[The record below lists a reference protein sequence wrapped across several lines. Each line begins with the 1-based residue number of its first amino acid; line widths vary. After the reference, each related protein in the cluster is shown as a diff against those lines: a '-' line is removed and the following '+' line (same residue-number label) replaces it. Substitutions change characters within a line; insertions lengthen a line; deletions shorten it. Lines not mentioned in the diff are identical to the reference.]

1 MPTFSKKQKEY
12 IQKANHRYN
21 FKIGAVRSGKSYVDI
36 ADTILRRL
44 LEVKDKEG
52 LNVIIGVAKETIER
66 NVLQPMREIYGG
78 TYISQINSRN
88 LAYLFGIPV
97 YCLGAEKANAINVI
111 QGMSVKYCYG
121 DEIAKWNEGVFHML
135 QSRLDKAYSKFD
147 GACNPEYPG
156 HWLKAFLDRDDIDKY
171 VQKYT
176 IFDNPFLPKSFV
188 ESLCQEYKGTVYY
201 KRFILGEWAL
211 AEGLIYPMWESAI
224 GTPKEGSQ
232 ASEYS
237 VSIDYGTLNAFGAL
251 QWEKHG
257 SIWYATKEFYYSGR
271 SLEGT
276 KTDADYAKYMIDFV
290 EPFREKIPVEG
301 SLLAGTIEQSVETI
315 IDPSAASFIA
325 ALREYPQFRVRKAN
339 NDVDNGIRNTARAM
353 QSGKIKFAPWLKN
366 WKAEVQGYVWD
377 DRDDID
383 APIKMNDHLMDA
395 MRYEVHTKRI
405 AATEDNYKSAF
416 A

>member
-12 IQKANHRYN
+12 ILKANRRYN

-44 LEVKDKEG
+44 LTVKDKEG

-66 NVLQPMREIYGG
+66 NVLHPMREIYGG

-88 LAYLFGIPV
+88 LAYLFGMPV

-121 DEIAKWNEGVFHML
+121 DEIAKWNEGVFTMLQGVFTML

-147 GACNPEYPG
+147 GACNPEFPG

-176 IFDNPFLPKSFV
+176 IFDNPFLPKAFV
-188 ESLCQEYKGTVYY
+188 DNLCQEYKGTVYY
-201 KRFILGEWAL
+201 KRYILGEWAL

-224 GTPKEGSQ
+224 GQPPQNSQ

-237 VSIDYGTLNAFGAL
+237 VSIDYGTLNAF
-251 QWEKHG
+251 
-257 SIWYATKEFYYSGR
+257 
-271 SLEGT
+271 
-276 KTDADYAKYMIDFV
+276 
-290 EPFREKIPVEG
+290 
-301 SLLAGTIEQSVETI
+301 
-315 IDPSAASFIA
+315 A
-325 ALREYPQFRVRKAN
+325 AL
-339 NDVDNGIRNTARAM
+339 
-353 QSGKIKFAPWLKN
+353 
-366 WKAEVQGYVWD
+366 
-377 DRDDID
+377 
-383 APIKMNDHLMDA
+383 PIM
-395 MRYEVHTKRI
+395 
-405 AATEDNYKSAF
+405 
-416 A
+416 